1 MEYLFEK
8 KIEVTIDVDF
18 QKVYDLI
25 KSENK
30 DITDDDDIYTEFGN
44 NEIYYL
50 EKLFPDSG
58 VDFYDEDND
67 LALDGMC
74 SEFGKWLDNR
84 EK

>member
-18 QKVYDLI
+18 QKVYDLV
-25 KSENK
+25 KSENE
-30 DITDDDDIYTEFGN
+30 DITDDDDIYTEFGD

-58 VDFYDEDND
+58 VDFYDEDNEW
-67 LALDGMC
+67 ALTGMWN
-74 SEFGKWLDNR
+74 EFGKWLDNR